1 VQKGCSTQLIMNP
14 EQQIVPFN
22 VLLAEDDKDDSFF
35 FDKALQEIS
44 ISTKLTT
51 VYDGE
56 ELMMYLSENME
67 QLPDV
72 LFLDINMPRK
82 NGIECITEIRQS
94 KKLKHLFV
102 VVFSTFYSRY
112 IDYEHEMIKKIKEI
126 GVDDFI
132 RKPHDYGQLK
142 QIIHKVLLRGIDK
155 KALKEQTNL
164 I

>member
-1 VQKGCSTQLIMNP
+1 MNP
-14 EQQIVPFN
+14 EQLTVPFN
-22 VLLAEDDKDDSFF
+22 VLIADDDIDDQFF
-35 FDKALQEIS
+35 FNKALKEIS

-82 NGIECITEIRQS
+82 NGVECLAEIRQS

-102 VVFSTFYSRY
+102 VMFSTFYSRY
-112 IDYEHEMIKKIKEI
+112 IDYEQEMIEKVKEI

-155 KALKEQTNL
+155 KALKEQTKL

>member
-1 VQKGCSTQLIMNP
+1 MNP
-14 EQQIVPFN
+14 EQLTVPFN
-22 VLLAEDDKDDSFF
+22 VLIADDDIDDHFF
-35 FDKALQEIS
+35 FNKALKEIS

-51 VYDGE
+51 VYHGE
-56 ELMMYLSENME
+56 ELMRYLSENME

-82 NGIECITEIRQS
+82 SGVECIAEIRQS
-94 KKLKHLFV
+94 KELKHLFV
-102 VVFSTFYSRY
+102 VMFSTFYSRY
-112 IDYEHEMIKKIKEI
+112 IDYEQEMIEKIKEI

-155 KALKEQTNL
+155 KALKEQTKL